1 MIFLVPLEKMAFLF
15 LENMIFFLGEK
26 FDLICKLYSRS
37 YSTMKNLQYPGTFSP
52 QELYFD
58 VPERQLREIFDH

>member
-1 MIFLVPLEKMAFLF
+1 MTFLVPSEKMAFLF

-26 FDLICKLYSRS
+26 FDLICKLYSWS

-52 QELYFD
+52 QELYLD
-58 VPERQLREIFDH
+58 VPERQLRKIFDH